1 MRSLLMI
8 RVHWDVIY
16 DCAPLPFDIFLN
28 GAFEDDDMP
37 RYVAA
42 ESGSLTLSLSLSVSS
57 PHPRQLTSQ
66 GLTQPKPRQPRFCV
80 LPFPSSSSAFEIPP
94 GPRDATKLPE
104 QTNRKKGHTCGLRAS
119 NGIGKMVAMAVQQ
132 WRLQLDSTKK
142 AFSLARPPLTIRP
155 DPQPRGHRLRR
166 ARSQSGTVA
175 ATNPRMARGLWL
187 TSR

>member
-1 MRSLLMI
+1 MI
-8 RVHWDVIY
+8 RVHLDVIY
-16 DCAPLPFDIFLN
+16 DRAPLPFDIFLK

-57 PHPRQLTSQ
+57 PHPRQLTPR

-80 LPFPSSSSAFEIPP
+80 LPFPSSSSTFEFPP
-94 GPRDATKLPE
+94 DPRDETKLPKK
-104 QTNRKKGHTCGLRAS
+104 QTEKGHTCGLRAS

>member
-16 DCAPLPFDIFLN
+16 DRAPLPFDIFLN

-104 QTNRKKGHTCGLRAS
+104 QTNRKKDTRVVSAPPMGLERWWRWRFN
-119 NGIGKMVAMAVQQ
+119 NGVCNWTRPK
-132 WRLQLDSTKK
+132 RP
-142 AFSLARPPLTIRP
+142 SLSPG
-155 DPQPRGHRLRR
+155 PR
-166 ARSQSGTVA
+166 
-175 ATNPRMARGLWL
+175 
-187 TSR
+187 